1 MGIWSQRCR
10 LWCKTKKSM
19 ETYIAT
25 GFLLIRGL
33 LPRKKQA
40 SSLPVTGDE
49 NPKDKQFVWKNRD
62 MAFESVSTCRKKC
75 CLEGKLPRKI
85 LYVLSIKSI
94 YFPELQLWVIKI
106 VFVFL
111 KQIIISLFPLTSSS

>member
-10 LWCKTKKSM
+10 LRCKTKKST

-25 GFLLIRGL
+25 GFLLTRSL
-33 LPRKKQA
+33 QPRKSQA
-40 SSLPVTGDE
+40 SSLPPTGDE

-62 MAFESVSTCRKKC
+62 MAFESVSTHRKKC
-75 CLEGKLPRKI
+75 CIKGKLPRKT
-85 LYVLSIKSI
+85 LYLLSIKSI
-94 YFPELQLWVIKI
+94 YFSELQLWVIKI

-111 KQIIISLFPLTSSS
+111 KLLFLSSL